1 MYQKVPDVRTRQIK
15 TTFPPIS
22 RRLFAELN
30 MAARFVE
37 VSEEDLA
44 KFSKENEN
52 QNTMKKT
59 EYDLRIFREYMAS
72 INEDREIETLM
83 FSELQNILM
92 KFILAVKKKSGEE
105 YEPSSIRA
113 IIQSIDRYLKRSNY
127 GASILHDREFS
138 GPRYFEKEAERA
150 KIPWKRK

>member
-83 FSELQNILM
+83 FSVPGSVVRLSARSLVMNI
-92 KFILAVKKKSGEE
+92 S
-105 YEPSSIRA
+105 
-113 IIQSIDRYLKRSNY
+113 
-127 GASILHDREFS
+127 LH
-138 GPRYFEKEAERA
+138 
-150 KIPWKRK
+150 